1 MPGLGISS
9 REWNSYSLL
18 NSGLENSMD
27 CIVHGVAKSQTW
39 HFRVQH
45 GCVILSIGIFAWTV
59 LHRVSFP
66 DFMCRLPCPEDKK
79 RCLLYLRAEN
89 YHPPIQCPSSL
100 PIKSHNPAGSQAY
113 ACRTSSLICKAKD
126 KMKVQDS
133 LLKVKISRCR

>member
-1 MPGLGISS
+1 MPGLGRSP

-18 NSGLENSMD
+18 YSGLENSMD
-27 CIVHGVAKSQTW
+27 CIVLGVAKSQTW
-39 HFRVQH
+39 QFSVQH

-89 YHPPIQCPSSL
+89 YHPPSSVPAVFPSSL
-100 PIKSHNPAGSQAY
+100 TTQHWV
-113 ACRTSSLICKAKD
+113 TSLCL
-126 KMKVQDS
+126 QDQFFNLQGQRQNES
-133 LLKVKISRCR
+133 SGLLAES